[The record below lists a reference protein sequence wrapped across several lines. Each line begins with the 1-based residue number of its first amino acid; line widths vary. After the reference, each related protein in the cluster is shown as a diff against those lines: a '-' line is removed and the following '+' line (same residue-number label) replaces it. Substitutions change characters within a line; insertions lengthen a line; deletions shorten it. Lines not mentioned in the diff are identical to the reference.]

1 MLFCILWRCEIGEQG
16 SSSKM
21 LLMATWSK
29 KILVLG
35 WAPPDKDVVEHVDVD
50 GDLVQEDLSTWMGTT
65 WMVHLH
71 ITIRVAHSVA
81 PPLPV
86 HIHLLSSSN
95 IQVWMV
101 CCWCRPP
108 RIFGETWRRWRI
120 SCSEICLQVRW
131 ADRRQRNAIFVCK
144 RLSLCRWNKF

>member
-1 MLFCILWRCEIGEQG
+1 
-16 SSSKM
+16 M

-81 PPLPV
+81 PPLPI
-86 HIHLLSSSN
+86 HIQLLSSSN
-95 IQVWMV
+95 IQVWMM
-101 CCWCRPP
+101 CC
-108 RIFGETWRRWRI
+108 
-120 SCSEICLQVRW
+120 
-131 ADRRQRNAIFVCK
+131 
-144 RLSLCRWNKF
+144 